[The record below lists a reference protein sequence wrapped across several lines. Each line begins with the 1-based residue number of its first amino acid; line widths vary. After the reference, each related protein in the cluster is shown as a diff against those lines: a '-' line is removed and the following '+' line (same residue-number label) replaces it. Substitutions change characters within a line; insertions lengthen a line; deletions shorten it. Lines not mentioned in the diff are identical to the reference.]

1 MTADS
6 LSSPDQDDGSMP
18 EGFSGML
25 SSFSTQGPID
35 NMSSSRRS
43 DAPLDSF
50 DLSPVTDASAGGGGF
65 PSSRNQPLQR
75 PSLPDAAGGGLTPL
89 SESRRSSSEMLHHEE
104 HKTVDKR
111 ENDEH
116 GAKIGLGVGLSQARS
131 GAGLAQGAVSGRAR
145 KRSRDVATTDGYA
158 ADLKGWQ
165 QPSQYHRL
173 ESSWPL
179 PRAAGSNRRSSV
191 VDDNEN
197 SWGASQP
204 NVTPASLSIPGS
216 ARTARPSR
224 DHNFGLRTS
233 TSSQRLSGSGDIVST
248 TRGSFG
254 EHGNGDQDGGSESR
268 CSGSDSGGRSMA
280 SSDGRRGTDTNSNT
294 GSRSIVSSNDV
305 PLSGGLGEVLS
316 VSETS
321 SRGLPAP
328 PIIPSG
334 PLPAIG
340 ALREVRCLKGKL
352 QYGFSL

>member
-1 MTADS
+1 MDSEGPVTADS

-35 NMSSSRRS
+35 HMSSSRRS

-65 PSSRNQPLQR
+65 PSSRNQQLQR
-75 PSLPDAAGGGLTPL
+75 PSLHDAAGGGLTPL
-89 SESRRSSSEMLHHEE
+89 SESRRSSSEILHHEE

-111 ENDEH
+111 DYDEH
-116 GAKIGLGVGLSQARS
+116 GAKIGLGVELSQARS
-131 GAGLAQGAVSGRAR
+131 GVGLAQGAVSGLAR

-165 QPSQYHRL
+165 QPSQYRL

-179 PRAAGSNRRSSV
+179 PRAAGSNRRSSG

-197 SWGASQP
+197 SWGLSQP
-204 NVTPASLSIPGS
+204 NVTPASLSMPGS
-216 ARTARPSR
+216 TQTARPSR

-233 TSSQRLSGSGDIVST
+233 TSSQHLPGSGDIVST
-248 TRGSFG
+248 TRGYFG
-254 EHGNGDQDGGSESR
+254 EHGIGDQDGGCESH
-268 CSGSDSGGRSMA
+268 CSGSDSGGRSIV

-294 GSRSIVSSNDV
+294 GYRSIVSSTDA

-340 ALREVRCLKGKL
+340 ALREVRCLKGNL
-352 QYGFSL
+352 